1 MSLPHLSLADA
12 RNLHLAAQGLLN
24 KPRRRASLEDIPAT
38 ISRMSL
44 LQIDT
49 INIVA
54 RSPYLVLFSRLGN
67 YPAQWL
73 DESLARGEL
82 MEYWAHEA
90 CFMPRS
96 DFRLIRHRM
105 LAPEKMGW
113 KYKDAW
119 MQEHE
124 AEIAQL
130 IQHIHDK
137 GPVRSADFE
146 HPRKG
151 ASGWWEWKPHK
162 RHLEGLFTAGKVMV
176 IERRNFQRV
185 YDLTHRV
192 MPDWDDERDLVSQT
206 EAEIIMLDN
215 SARSLGIFRE
225 QWLADYYRL
234 KRPALAAWREAR
246 AEQQQIIAVH
256 VEKLGNLWLHAD
268 LLPLLERA
276 LAGNLTATHSAVLSP
291 FDPVVWDRKRA
302 EQLFDFSYRLECYT
316 PAPKRQYGYFVLPLL
331 HRGQLVGR
339 MDAKMHRQTGIL
351 EVISLWLQE
360 GIKPTTMLQ
369 KGLRQ
374 AITDFA
380 SWQQATRVTLGRCP
394 QGLFTDC
401 RTGWEID
408 PVA

>member
-49 INIVA
+49 INIVVC
-54 RSPYLVLFSRLGN
+54 SPYLVLFSRLGD

-119 MQEHE
+119 MQEHA
-124 AEIAQL
+124 AEIALL

-192 MPDWDDERDLVSQT
+192 MPDWDDERDLVSQA

-234 KRPALAAWREAR
+234 KRPHWRRGVKRGLNSSKSLLCMLKNWVIFGCMLICCRYSSVRSPESSLQRTARYFRLLILLSGIANARSSFLILATDWSAISQRRNASMAILFCR
-246 AEQQQIIAVH
+246 YYIV
-256 VEKLGNLWLHAD
+256 GN
-268 LLPLLERA
+268 
-276 LAGNLTATHSAVLSP
+276 
-291 FDPVVWDRKRA
+291 
-302 EQLFDFSYRLECYT
+302 
-316 PAPKRQYGYFVLPLL
+316 
-331 HRGQLVGR
+331 
-339 MDAKMHRQTGIL
+339 
-351 EVISLWLQE
+351 
-360 GIKPTTMLQ
+360 
-369 KGLRQ
+369 
-374 AITDFA
+374 
-380 SWQQATRVTLGRCP
+380 
-394 QGLFTDC
+394 
-401 RTGWEID
+401 
-408 PVA
+408 

>member
-24 KPRRRASLEDIPAT
+24 KPRRQASLEDIPAT

-256 VEKLGNLWLHAD
+256 VEKLGNLWLHDD

-276 LAGNLTATHSAVLSP
+276 LAGKLTATHSAVLSP
-291 FDPVVWDRKRA
+291 FDLVVWDRKRA

>member
-90 CFMPRS
+90 YFMPRS

-256 VEKLGNLWLHAD
+256 VEKLGNLWLHDD

-276 LAGNLTATHSAVLSP
+276 LAGKLTATHSAVLSP

>member
-256 VEKLGNLWLHAD
+256 VEKLGNLWLHDD

-276 LAGNLTATHSAVLSP
+276 LAGKLTATHSAVLSP

-360 GIKPTTMLQ
+360 GIKPTTTLQ

-374 AITDFA
+374 AITDF
-380 SWQQATRVTLGRCP
+380 SNWQQATRVTLGCCP

>member
-256 VEKLGNLWLHAD
+256 VEKLGNLWLHDD

-276 LAGNLTATHSAVLSP
+276 LAGKLTATHSAVLSP

>member
-24 KPRRRASLEDIPAT
+24 KPRRQASLEDIPAT

-256 VEKLGNLWLHAD
+256 VEKLGNLWLHDD

-276 LAGNLTATHSAVLSP
+276 LAGKLTATHSAVLSP

-339 MDAKMHRQTGIL
+339 MDVKMHRQTGIL

>member
-24 KPRRRASLEDIPAT
+24 KPRRQASLEDIPAT

-256 VEKLGNLWLHAD
+256 VEKLGNLWLHDD

-276 LAGNLTATHSAVLSP
+276 LAGKLTATHSAVLSP

-360 GIKPTTMLQ
+360 GIKPTTTLQ

-380 SWQQATRVTLGRCP
+380 SWQQATRVTLGCCP

>member
-12 RNLHLAAQGLLN
+12 RNLHLAAQGMLN

-256 VEKLGNLWLHAD
+256 VEKLGNLWLHDD

-276 LAGNLTATHSAVLSP
+276 LAGKLTATHSAVLSP

>member
-1 MSLPHLSLADA
+1 
-12 RNLHLAAQGLLN
+12 
-24 KPRRRASLEDIPAT
+24 
-38 ISRMSL
+38 
-44 LQIDT
+44 
-49 INIVA
+49 
-54 RSPYLVLFSRLGN
+54 
-67 YPAQWL
+67 
-73 DESLARGEL
+73 
-82 MEYWAHEA
+82 
-90 CFMPRS
+90 
-96 DFRLIRHRM
+96 
-105 LAPEKMGW
+105 
-113 KYKDAW
+113 

-246 AEQQQIIAVH
+246 AEQQQIMLCMLKNWAIFGCMLICCRYSSVRWPESSLQRTARYFRLLILLSGIANAQSSF
-256 VEKLGNLWLHAD
+256 LI
-268 LLPLLERA
+268 
-276 LAGNLTATHSAVLSP
+276 LATGWSAIP
-291 FDPVVWDRKRA
+291 QRRNA
-302 EQLFDFSYRLECYT
+302 
-316 PAPKRQYGYFVLPLL
+316 QYGYFVLPLL

>member
-24 KPRRRASLEDIPAT
+24 KPRRQASLEDIPAT

-256 VEKLGNLWLHAD
+256 VEKLGNLWLHDD

-276 LAGNLTATHSAVLSP
+276 LAGKLTATHSAVLSP

-380 SWQQATRVTLGRCP
+380 IWQQATRVTLGRCP

>member
-1 MSLPHLSLADA
+1 
-12 RNLHLAAQGLLN
+12 
-24 KPRRRASLEDIPAT
+24 
-38 ISRMSL
+38 
-44 LQIDT
+44 
-49 INIVA
+49 
-54 RSPYLVLFSRLGN
+54 
-67 YPAQWL
+67 
-73 DESLARGEL
+73 
-82 MEYWAHEA
+82 
-90 CFMPRS
+90 
-96 DFRLIRHRM
+96 
-105 LAPEKMGW
+105 MGW

-256 VEKLGNLWLHAD
+256 VENWAIFGCMMICCRYSSERWPESSLQRTARYFR
-268 LLPLLERA
+268 LLILL
-276 LAGNLTATHSAVLSP
+276 S
-291 FDPVVWDRKRA
+291 
-302 EQLFDFSYRLECYT
+302 
-316 PAPKRQYGYFVLPLL
+316 
-331 HRGQLVGR
+331 
-339 MDAKMHRQTGIL
+339 GIANAQ
-351 EVISLWLQE
+351 SS
-360 GIKPTTMLQ
+360 
-369 KGLRQ
+369 
-374 AITDFA
+374 F
-380 SWQQATRVTLGRCP
+380 
-394 QGLFTDC
+394 
-401 RTGWEID
+401 
-408 PVA
+408 

>member
-256 VEKLGNLWLHAD
+256 VEKLGNLWLHDD

-276 LAGNLTATHSAVLSP
+276 LAGKLTATHSAVLSP

-380 SWQQATRVTLGRCP
+380 SWQQATRVTLERCP
-394 QGLFTDC
+394 QGLFTGC

>member
-268 LLPLLERA
+268 LPPLLERA
-276 LAGNLTATHSAVLSP
+276 LAGKLTATHSAVLSP